1 MNQYRVPIDNLRR
14 ALPEFGQTPP
24 RLRLVTDGDSLRFAP
39 ARPEDGAVE
48 IDDHTGDLVRRSQLV
63 SKWETDPTD
72 PDFLLCTVEEVVQ
85 PYRPG

>member
-1 MNQYRVPIDNLRR
+1 MRKYRVPIDNLVR
-14 ALPEFGQTPP
+14 ALPKFGQDVP
-24 RLRLVTDGDSLRFAP
+24 RLRLVTDGDSLRFVP

-63 SKWETDPTD
+63 SKWEADPAD
-72 PDFLLCTVEEVVQ
+72 PDFLLCTVEEFVQ